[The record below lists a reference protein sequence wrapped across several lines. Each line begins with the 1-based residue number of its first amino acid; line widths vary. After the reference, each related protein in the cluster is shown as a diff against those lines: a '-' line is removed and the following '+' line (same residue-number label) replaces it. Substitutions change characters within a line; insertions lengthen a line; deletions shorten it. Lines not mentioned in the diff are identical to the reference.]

1 MPCAVDGRGVQG
13 VLGDCEWFDG
23 EPPRK
28 HHNDVVAGSSSLRPS
43 VEEWRCE
50 QARPQRSSTGVVKLP
65 LPRPHILPRDPH
77 LRMAKR
83 IGSRRRRQL
92 PQKMKL

>member
-13 VLGDCEWFDG
+13 VLSNCEWFEG

-28 HHNDVVAGSSSLRPS
+28 HHNDVVAGSSSLHPS

-50 QARPQRSSTGVVKLP
+50 QARTQRSSTGVVKLP
-65 LPRPHILPRDPH
+65 LPRDPH

-83 IGSRRRRQL
+83 LGSRRRRQL